1 MKLDFSKQ
9 RSLYQRGFE
18 TDQERQTH
26 NELIEKGFTCVDAQE
41 TPFADG
47 RNTSSNVLSPSPTI
61 TPAALEAVSQPLSGA
76 QAKPKQA
83 LMLELHSGTLNYS
96 ELARDIFNY
105 IQRNQINVDVDY
117 WRAHPDTNEPPEAE
131 KEYLERILV
140 ERMKLYSKYGRNYAE
155 EADPLKRDELEN
167 IDTMVSCAWALLE
180 SNYTMKRDTAKAAA
194 GSVAASGD

>member
-1 MKLDFSKQ
+1 MSWFDEMLAKAQQREAFEESRQIDLDEMKTAERITAAS
-9 RSLYQRGFE
+9 
-18 TDQERQTH
+18 QERQ
-26 NELIEKGFTCVDAQE
+26 IQ
-41 TPFADG
+41 P
-47 RNTSSNVLSPSPTI
+47 LSAEATI

-76 QAKPKQA
+76 QARPKQV

-180 SNYTMKRDTAKAAA
+180 SNYTMQRDRAKAAA